1 MKRKAPSDLSLTQS
15 TPLDFCGPAKSG
27 QKFRPETNE
36 YAKTNIAMEAPGPFD
51 DVIEDDYDSFD
62 EIFTQHFA
70 DDGTCLREDITNVA
84 NDREG
89 VRPFHQKE
97 LPYSQSS
104 NTTKRFVIPPVC
116 YSQPRLSRPFN
127 ADHADLPWAQRFPPK
142 DISELAVHSRK
153 ISDVKTWLNNAFHGT
168 GERLLILRG
177 PSGSGKTT
185 TVSILSETLG
195 FEIIEWRNPAASDS
209 VTNLPNSVALQFG
222 DFLERANELPGLD
235 LDLPSNFSE
244 GQRGAIEGFS
254 PRRRLI
260 LIEEFPSLITQS
272 SNLSLFRMA
281 VQRYLVTAG
290 SAREMDIV
298 PCSPM
303 VIIIS
308 ETLLDSCSSFSD
320 NITAHRLLGPAIC
333 NHPGT
338 RIIDFNS
345 IAPTFMFR
353 ALNLILEKEGRVSKS
368 ERALSPATMRSLS
381 QNGDIRSAAAR
392 LEFICL
398 KSSNFA
404 EMKKPSKAKKA
415 SRRAPTLTPVEE
427 QALGLITQ
435 RETTLGLFHAVGKVV
450 YNKRDDPSSKKD
462 GQPVMPPSYLR
473 HYGRPKI
480 SQVQVNELY
489 NETGTDTQTFISTLH
504 ENYVPSCDGASFT
517 ECLDDCISALSDSDL
532 LYPIS
537 KRTNRFFIH
546 ATRNSAAVETLRQQE
561 ISYQVAARGLLFAL
575 PYPVSRKIPFNDGIG
590 TPRHSQQLLY
600 PTSLRSLHIMEEVE
614 GLVALWSSRLLSSI
628 SYPAPG
634 SIVEST
640 TPLSEKELGTS
651 NNFIHEGARNV
662 SQTVTATMIPRSDLI
677 LHQLPYMACL
687 LRGASEG
694 QELEKITK
702 LTRLQPQASNKARTF
717 FGELGTP
724 GPNVGL
730 LGEIPKTRIRGWDN
744 TLESH
749 LPSVTDER
757 ELTLSDDEII
767 DDN

>member
-1 MKRKAPSDLSLTQS
+1 M
-15 TPLDFCGPAKSG
+15 SG
-27 QKFRPETNE
+27 QKSGPETDDN
-36 YAKTNIAMEAPGPFD
+36 AKTNIAMEAPGPFD

-70 DDGTCLREDITNVA
+70 DDGTCLREDITNIA
-84 NDREG
+84 NDRKG
-89 VRPFHQKE
+89 ARPSHQKG
-97 LPYSQSS
+97 LPDSQSS
-104 NTTKRFVIPPVC
+104 SGTTKRFVIPPAC
-116 YSQPRLSRPFN
+116 HSQPRLFRPFN
-127 ADHADLPWAQRFPPK
+127 VHNAELPWAQRFPPK
-142 DISELAVHSRK
+142 DISELAVHGRK
-153 ISDVKTWLNNAFHGT
+153 VSEVKNWLNNAFCGT

-177 PSGSGKTT
+177 PAGSGKTT
-185 TVSILSETLG
+185 TVSILSEALG
-195 FEIIEWRNPAASDS
+195 CEILEWRNPAASDS
-209 VTNLPNSVALQFG
+209 VTDLPNSVALQFG
-222 DFLERANELPGLD
+222 DFLERANELSGLN
-235 LDLPSNFSE
+235 LDLPSNFPE
-244 GQRGAIEGFS
+244 GQRGAIECFS

-260 LIEEFPSLITQS
+260 LIEEFPSLMTQS
-272 SNLSLFRMA
+272 PNLSLFRMA

-290 SAREMDIV
+290 SAREIDIV
-298 PCSPM
+298 PCSPI

-338 RIIDFNS
+338 SIIDFNS
-345 IAPTFMFR
+345 IAPTFMFK
-353 ALNLILEKEGRVSKS
+353 ALNLIIEKEGRVSKS

-381 QNGDIRSAAAR
+381 QNGDIRSASAR

-404 EMKKPSKAKKA
+404 EMKKSSRAKKA
-415 SRRAPTLTPVEE
+415 SRRVPTLTPMEE
-427 QALGLITQ
+427 KALGLITQ

-450 YNKRDDPSSKKD
+450 YNKRDDPSSNKD
-462 GQPVMPPSYLR
+462 GQSVMPPSYLH
-473 HYGRPKI
+473 HYGRPKP

-546 ATRNSAAVETLRQQE
+546 AARNSAAVETLRQQE

-575 PYPVSRKIPFNDGIG
+575 PYPVSRKSSFNDGIG
-590 TPRHSQQLLY
+590 TSRHGQQLLY
-600 PTSLRSLHIMEEVE
+600 PTSLRSLHVMEEVE
-614 GLVALWSSRLLSSI
+614 GLVALWSSRLLSSM
-628 SYPAPG
+628 SYPASG
-634 SIVEST
+634 SIFEST
-640 TPLSEKELGTS
+640 TPLSEKELSTNS
-651 NNFIHEGARNV
+651 KFSHEGARNE
-662 SQTVTATMIPRSDLI
+662 SQTVAATMIPRSDLI

-687 LRGASEG
+687 FRGATEG

-702 LTRLQPQASNKARTF
+702 LTRLRPQASDKAHTF
-717 FGELGTP
+717 FGEIEAP
-724 GPNVGL
+724 GANVGL
-730 LGEIPKTRIRGWDN
+730 LGEISKTRLRGWDS
-744 TLESH
+744 TSESY
-749 LPSVTDER
+749 LPSGTDER
-757 ELTLSDDEII
+757 GLTLSDDEII